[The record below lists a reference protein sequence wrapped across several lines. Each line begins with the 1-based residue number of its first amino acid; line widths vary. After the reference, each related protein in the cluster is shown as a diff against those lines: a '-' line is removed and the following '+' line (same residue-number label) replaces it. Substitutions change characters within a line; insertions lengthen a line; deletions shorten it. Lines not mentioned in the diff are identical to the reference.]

1 MSTLSSITPPAEENS
16 VVAGLPS
23 DAPVT
28 MVNLLRF
35 KQPDGLEHYFRYGV
49 EIAPLLQ
56 RAGGTVRYAGSAP
69 LYVNGDGQRPWW
81 DMIVIVEYPTPG
93 AVLAMVTS
101 EEYQVAHVHRAAALD
116 RAELIATSPF

>member
-1 MSTLSSITPPAEENS
+1 MSSITPPAEEVG

-35 KQPDGLEHYFRYGV
+35 KQPDGLEHYFRYGA
-49 EIAPLLQ
+49 EIGPLLQ
-56 RAGGTVRYAGSAP
+56 QAGATVRYGGSSP
-69 LYVNGDGQRPWW
+69 RYVIGDGQRPWW
-81 DMIVIVEYPTPG
+81 DMIVIVEYPTPQ
-93 AVLAMVTS
+93 AFLAMVTS
-101 EEYQVAHVHRAAALD
+101 EEYRLAHVHRAAALD